1 MEVLIDNRQSR
12 RKIALKKI
20 KQTVQVILD
29 ALDCPDGEISILIVD
44 DPQIEELNQQYLDR
58 QGPTN
63 VIAFAMREGEFSDLS
78 PHLLGDVVI
87 SIDTAA
93 REAQMAA
100 TSMEQRFDEL
110 LVHGILH
117 LVGFDHEASADD
129 ARAMEDKSKELMALI
144 KQVSGVRCQ
153 VSGKK

>member
-12 RKIALKKI
+12 QKIALKKI

-29 ALDCPDGEISILIVD
+29 ALDCPDSEISILIVD
-44 DPQIEELNQQYLDR
+44 DPQIEDLNQQYLNR

-63 VIAFAMREGEFSDLS
+63 VIAFAMREGEFSDVS

-100 TSMEQRFDEL
+100 TSMEQRFNEL

-117 LVGFDHEASADD
+117 LMGYDHETSADD
-129 ARAMEDKSKELMALI
+129 ARVMEDKNKEILALL
-144 KQVSGVRCQ
+144 SEN
-153 VSGKK
+153 

>member
-1 MEVLIDNRQSR
+1 
-12 RKIALKKI
+12 
-20 KQTVQVILD
+20 
-29 ALDCPDGEISILIVD
+29 LDCPDGEISILIVD